1 MSQHPDAR
9 LTPAEINELLDCRGL
24 LADATGPGVYA
35 LRVRTPDSTEAVAR
49 AFFAADVAEPPR
61 EALSR
66 LTAEDVAY
74 VGASMCV
81 RDRLAEHARGDA
93 RRATFLRAFDP
104 VDVVD
109 VWPDPEPFTT
119 AERAHGRGLRAD
131 GWVVWTDGRLL

>member
-1 MSQHPDAR
+1 MTDGR
-9 LTPAEINELLDCRGL
+9 LTPAEVNETLDHQGL
-24 LADATGPGVYA
+24 LADATGAGVYA
-35 LRVRTPDSTEAVAR
+35 LRVQTPDSAEAVAR
-49 AFFAADVAEPPR
+49 AFFDAGVAEPPH

-81 RDRLAEHARGDA
+81 RDRLAEHARGDV
-93 RRATFLRAFDP
+93 RRATLLRAFDP
-104 VDVVD
+104 VDVVG

-119 AERAHGRGLRAD
+119 AERARGRELRAD

>member
-1 MSQHPDAR
+1 MTDAR
-9 LTPAEINELLDCRGL
+9 LTPTEINECLDRREL

-35 LRVRTPDSTEAVAR
+35 LRVRTPDTVEAAAR
-49 AFFAADVAEPPR
+49 AFFDAGVAEPPH

-74 VGASMCV
+74 VGASMHV
-81 RDRLAEHARGDA
+81 RDRLAEHARGDV
-93 RRATFLRAFDP
+93 RRATFLRAFPP

-109 VWPDPEPFTT
+109 VWADPEPFVT
-119 AERAHGRGLRAD
+119 AEHAHGRGLRAD